1 MDNFHLKKISIMIKK
16 ENDTGSME
24 NCDKMK
30 NIKFEQEKEI
40 IGTIEVL
47 EENLKQ
53 EECINMEPR
62 SLNESH
68 DEKGYRNDKS
78 EQMRT
83 LNSNRCNSNTHG
95 DSENVKNQ
103 HNNSD
108 DTKNT
113 PNSQKK
119 RKLSLKID
127 IVESLNPQ
135 NDQCASN
142 SDQSKESEDPLPKQI
157 HYAPKRIKDKEKVPI
172 TLSKSSSQQIHQNG
186 NKLFPKNKLED
197 IPKIR
202 LETYRQNSSNSLHKG
217 TNLWRI
223 CSPNT
228 PAFKSPLPKNTPLT
242 PKPSTSTLWQR
253 QGSINYKILRGLDLM
268 CWETLENKKL
278 RTNEKYDVA
287 YKNMIK
293 KYPLIALFKCM
304 GKKCSYATD
313 DPVRML
319 NHLTVHDNDI
329 KRRSEHIKKKYSIEM
344 KSAVDRH
351 EMNTLKNKES
361 EDLNAIHDYFLCC
374 SYCQLIEKDSKSL
387 VHHINDIH
395 RKDIYQCGFCFFRSC
410 EKETCLAH
418 WEKSHTNKLILIY
431 ECPGREKHQVAK
443 NKVMERLIEKR
454 KKNVVPLM
462 CKGKFYKRVL
472 N

>member
-16 ENDTGSME
+16 ENDTDTMA

-30 NIKFEQEKEI
+30 NIKFEQEEEI
-40 IGTIEVL
+40 IGALEVL

-53 EECINMEPR
+53 EECINIEPR
-62 SLNESH
+62 NLNQSH
-68 DEKGYRNDKS
+68 NEKGFKNDNS
-78 EQMRT
+78 DQMRPS
-83 LNSNRCNSNTHG
+83 NSNGCRHE
-95 DSENVKNQ
+95 DSKNVKHQ

-108 DTKNT
+108 DTKNS
-113 PNSQKK
+113 PNCQKK

-127 IVESLNPQ
+127 YIESLNPQ
-135 NDQCASN
+135 NGQCASN
-142 SDQSKESEDPLPKQI
+142 SEGPSPKQV
-157 HYAPKRIKDKEKVPI
+157 HHALKRIKDKEKVPI
-172 TLSKSSSQQIHQNG
+172 TSSRSSSQQIHQNG
-186 NKLFPKNKLED
+186 NQLSPKKNSED

-202 LETYRQNSSNSLHKG
+202 LETYKQNSSTNFHKG
-217 TNLWRI
+217 TTSPQI
-223 CSPNT
+223 CSPNS
-228 PAFKSPLPKNTPLT
+228 PGFKSPLSKNTPLP

-253 QGSINYKILRGLDLM
+253 QGSLNYKILRGLDLM
-268 CWETLENKKL
+268 CWETIDPRKF

-293 KYPLIALFKCM
+293 KYSLIALFKCM

-329 KRRSEHIKKKYSIEM
+329 KGRSEHIRKNYNIEM
-344 KSAVDRH
+344 KSVVDIH
-351 EMNTLKNKES
+351 EMNKLKIKES

-374 SYCQLIEKDSKSL
+374 SYCQFNEKDSKSL

-410 EKETCLAH
+410 TKETCLAH

-431 ECPGREKHQVAK
+431 ECPGREKHQLAK

-462 CKGKFYKRVL
+462 CKGKFHNISL